1 MKITYFE
8 KDIGIVEDVF
18 PPGTCEQLISIIDNY
33 EANNLLRDRQTT
45 EGAPKTHKEDL
56 NIIFHVRDVDAKI
69 GYIVDKNG
77 QEAHFSTY
85 LKYMHQAAAKYS
97 DEAVYEDIKNYR
109 LHMPLLK
116 FQKTMPGGGYH
127 IWHHE
132 RGEGLELGRYIT
144 FLMYLNTIAPENA
157 GETEFIRQ
165 ELRINPKENTIVFWP
180 ATYTHPHR
188 GNPVYGDTA
197 KYVLTGWLFI

>member
-1 MKITYFE
+1 MKITYAE

-18 PPGTCEQLISIIDNY
+18 PPNTCSQLINVIDKY
-33 EANNLLRDRQTT
+33 ESDNLLLNRQVR
-45 EGAPKTHKEDL
+45 ERVPRSVKDDL
-56 NIIFHVRDVDAKI
+56 SICIHTRDVDAKI
-69 GYIVDKNG
+69 GCLINEKKEEVY
-77 QEAHFSTY
+77 FSKY
-85 LKYMHQAAAKYS
+85 LDYLHLAFGKYS
-97 DEAVYEDIKNYR
+97 DSAVYENIKKYP
-109 LHMPLLK
+109 LSLPLLK

-127 IWHHE
+127 VWHHE
-132 RGEGLELGRYIT
+132 RGEGLELGRYVT

-165 ELRINPKENTIVFWP
+165 ELRVKPKENTIIFWP

-188 GNPVYGDTA
+188 GNPVYGDVA

>member
-1 MKITYFE
+1 MKIIYSE

-33 EANNLLRDRQTT
+33 EANNLLRDRQTA
-45 EGAPKTHKEDL
+45 ERAPKAYKDDL
-56 NIIFHVRDVDAKI
+56 SIIVHARDADVKVGCILDE
-69 GYIVDKNG
+69 NG
-77 QEAHFSTY
+77 QESPFSAY
-85 LKYMHQAAAKYS
+85 FKYMHQAASKYS
-97 DEAVYEDIKNYR
+97 DEAVYEDIKNYP
-109 LHMPLLK
+109 LSMPILK

-127 IWHHE
+127 VWHHE
-132 RGEGLELGRYIT
+132 RGEGLEVGRYIT
-144 FLMYLNTIAPENA
+144 FLMYLNTLAPENA

-165 ELRINPKENTIVFWP
+165 ELRISPKENTMVIWP

-188 GNPVYGDTA
+188 GNPVYGNTP